1 MKRKHYLQVALLA
14 IALAASLPCFSQTK
28 VYGYTYDDSGNRK
41 MRQYIQLKS
50 ATVPEGEGL
59 AEKQQILEDALG
71 GHEIKIYPNPTKGRV
86 TVSINGLEKQA
97 AKVYVFN
104 TQGKLIT
111 ENDFT
116 GPENTV
122 DLSGQPAGMYL
133 MKIVVGENSTDWKI
147 IKD

>member
-1 MKRKHYLQVALLA
+1 MKRKHCLQVALLS
-14 IALAASLPCFSQTK
+14 IALASSLPGWAQTK
-28 VYGYTYDDSGNRK
+28 VFEYTYDASGNRA
-41 MRQYIQLKS
+41 RREFIQLKS
-50 ATVPEGEGL
+50 ATVPEGAGL

-71 GHEIKIYPNPTKGRV
+71 GHDIKIYPNPTRGRV
-86 TVSINGLEKQA
+86 TVSINCLEKQA

-111 ENDFT
+111 ENEFT

-122 DLSGQPAGMYL
+122 DLSRQPAGMYL

-147 IKD
+147 IKN